1 MHSMTRFTALS
12 LTAVLL
18 FAGAAAN
25 AARCKFQTDTENV
38 FTGEKIRWTKWST
51 FSMTSSSVVHSAI
64 LEGDRKFLGLRIRSG
79 WSSSTRPTKAQLDN
93 TLRIPADAKLL
104 LLMDDESI
112 IELHSEDA
120 VIGDADYSVTDAGGF
135 NVRASAIVK
144 YPLDPSAMAALGSK
158 RVKKAR
164 MTVGD
169 KDRNWEFGKK
179 GSKKLMPEI
188 ECIQ

>member
-1 MHSMTRFTALS
+1 MKKFIALS
-12 LTAVLL
+12 FAVMLL
-18 FAGAAAN
+18 FAGATASAAK
-25 AARCKFQTDTENV
+25 CKFQTDTENV

-51 FSMTSSSVVHSAI
+51 FSMTNSSVVHSAI
-64 LEGDRKFLGLRIRSG
+64 LEGDRKYLGLRIRSG

-112 IELHSEDA
+112 IEFHSENA

-135 NVRASAIVK
+135 NIGATAIVK
-144 YPLDPSAMAALGSK
+144 YSLDSDAMTALGSK
-158 RVKKAR
+158 RIKKAR